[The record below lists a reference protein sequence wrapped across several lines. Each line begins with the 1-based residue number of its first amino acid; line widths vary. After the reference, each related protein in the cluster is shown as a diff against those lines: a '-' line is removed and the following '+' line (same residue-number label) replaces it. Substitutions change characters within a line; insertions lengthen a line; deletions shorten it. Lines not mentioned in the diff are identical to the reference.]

1 MGQRFHSLADQIWR
15 HQPNSNHSANL
26 QGPLS
31 SPHYTANLP
40 VPVATPARLD
50 QALLQL
56 PIQIARP
63 SRQSWYQR
71 ASRTLAAP
79 ARPMQPK
86 GGKGSR
92 VLPNHRAP
100 TRRPSSP
107 KAPRRRN
114 VTSPGFPSGA
124 AFRGKQTRRSSSP
137 HGRSGRTARH

>member
-1 MGQRFHSLADQIWR
+1 
-15 HQPNSNHSANL
+15 
-26 QGPLS
+26 
-31 SPHYTANLP
+31 
-40 VPVATPARLD
+40 LD

-86 GGKGSR
+86 GGTGSR
-92 VLPNHRAP
+92 VLPNRRAP

-137 HGRSGRTARH
+137 HGRSGTHRTPLNPADATTSSVRRGSESRPRHAHKRERDTLLQPECKRPSGH